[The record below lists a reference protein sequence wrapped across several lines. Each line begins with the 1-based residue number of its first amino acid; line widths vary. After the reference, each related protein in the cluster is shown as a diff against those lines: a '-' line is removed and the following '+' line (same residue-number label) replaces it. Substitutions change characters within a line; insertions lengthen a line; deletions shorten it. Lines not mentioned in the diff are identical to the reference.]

1 MNKTFTIAA
10 AGFMATAALPAASW
24 AQDISQAGLFDKE
37 RFQVRL
43 RAIDIIADGEGTVD
57 GTSIPTDVEN
67 AITPEVDLTYKMHK
81 NWALEL
87 IAATANHNINAG
99 ANELGDAWIVPPTLT
114 LQYHP
119 MPEKAFS
126 PYVGAGVNYSFFLG
140 EDSNTGFSDLDVD
153 GGFGWALQLG
163 ADYWLN
169 DNWGLNV
176 DAKYV
181 NLDVDVGVNQGG
193 TPLTASNVELDP
205 VIVGVGVSYRF

>member
-1 MNKTFTIAA
+1 MNKTFTFAA
-10 AGFMATAALPAASW
+10 ASLMATAALPAATW
-24 AQDISQAGLFDKE
+24 AQNISQAGLFDKE

-43 RAIDIIADGEGTVD
+43 RAIDIIAEGEGNVD
-57 GTSIPTDVEN
+57 GTSTPTDVED
-67 AITPEVDLTYKMHK
+67 AFTAEVDLSYKMHK
-81 NWALEL
+81 NWALEV

-99 ANELGDAWIVPPTLT
+99 AGELGDAWIVPPTLT

-119 MPEKAFS
+119 LPDKAFS
-126 PYVGAGVNYSFFLG
+126 PYIGAGVNYSFFFG
-140 EDSNTGFSDLDVD
+140 EDSSNGDKLDVD
-153 GGFGWALQLG
+153 GGFGWAAQIG

-181 NLDVDVGVNQGG
+181 NIDVDVQSGAN
-193 TPLTASNVELDP
+193 TASNVELDP